1 MCLGVPGR
9 IVRIVD
15 ENGIRMGEV
24 DFGGITRRACL
35 AYVPEADLG
44 DYVVIHAGFGIS
56 KVDARAARRTLE
68 LIEELEPNK
77 ERS

>member
-9 IVRIVD
+9 IIRID
-15 ENGIRMGEV
+15 DQNGIRMGEV

-56 KVDARAARRTLE
+56 KVDACEARRTLE
-68 LIEELEPNK
+68 LIEELEPYRK
-77 ERS
+77 RS

>member
-9 IVRIVD
+9 IIRIDD

-56 KVDARAARRTLE
+56 KVDACEARRTLE
-68 LIEELEPNK
+68 LIEELEPYRK
-77 ERS
+77 RP

>member
-35 AYVPEADLG
+35 AYVPEAGVG

>member
-56 KVDARAARRTLE
+56 KVDACEARRTLE

>member
-9 IVRIVD
+9 IVQIAD

-35 AYVPEADLG
+35 AYVPEAGVG

-56 KVDARAARRTLE
+56 KVDAREARRTLE
-68 LIEELEPNK
+68 LIQELEPNK

>member
-9 IVRIVD
+9 IVQIAD
-15 ENGIRMGEV
+15 ENGIRMGAGV
-24 DFGGITRRACL
+24 
-35 AYVPEADLG
+35 G

>member
-9 IVRIVD
+9 IVRIAD
-15 ENGIRMGEV
+15 ENGIRMGDV
-24 DFGGITRRACL
+24 DFGGITRRTCL
-35 AYVPEADLG
+35 AYVPEAEVG

-56 KVDARAARRTLE
+56 KVDAYEARRTLE